1 MPFNYS
7 YTVNMGFCVIDG
19 KCTYNGKPI
28 PSPPRFK
35 KNNTNV
41 TTINDKVY
49 VNGWE
54 YFYKEHKWK
63 RTPAAIWYYIF

>member
-1 MPFNYS
+1 MPFS

-35 KNNTNV
+35 KNNTNI

-54 YFYKEHKWK
+54 YFHKERKWK

>member
-1 MPFNYS
+1 MPFS

-35 KNNTNV
+35 KNNTNI
-41 TTINDKVY
+41 TTINDKIY
-49 VNGWE
+49 LNGWE
-54 YFYKEHKWK
+54 YFHRERKWK
-63 RTPAAIWYYIF
+63 RTPVAIWHYIF